1 MPGSQIPDGSSDY
14 LGRFQFPT
22 RLLYGPSSFSGP
34 YMVPRPAP
42 YLSTEQLYNH
52 PSPFAALET
61 TIAASDDAVNTTR
74 KRASSMS
81 DETPAAAKRGRGR
94 LRKDANAYVPA
105 KPNLFYRTY

>member
-1 MPGSQIPDGSSDY
+1 MPGYNSVWIFLVSCF
-14 LGRFQFPT
+14 L
-22 RLLYGPSSFSGP
+22 RLLMQVLRRP
-34 YMVPRPAP
+34 YMVPHPAP

-52 PSPFAALET
+52 PSPYAAPET
-61 TIAASDDAVNTTR
+61 TITASDDAVNTTR

-94 LRKDANAYVPA
+94 LRKDANAHVPA